1 MLDSNR
7 ILLSIITPAYNA
19 SAFLPTLIASVE
31 AASKETAV
39 EWILVD
45 DGSTDNTADIFR
57 ATLAKQPAWQ
67 LVQQTNGGVASA
79 RNLGLANARG
89 KYVWFVD
96 ADDLVVPA
104 AMAALLGAAATDVD
118 LLSFQAG
125 RFCVGRDVDMALAT
139 TATAKIYRLSKPC
152 YPMLG
157 TDWVSHLITQKDWKH
172 YLWQYWY
179 RRELLVQHAMQFRVG
194 IIHEDIAFVTQA
206 ALVASSVL
214 YVDTLAYHYR
224 ENPHSLSHHVDEAKL
239 LDRIESYFVVLEQLR
254 ALNAEVVMPAHT
266 RAQLEGEVIGQ
277 ALQVF
282 ELAKQLVEPASRQRV
297 LARCR
302 SKRLAQRLF
311 SQAHNVKRLRQV
323 LVMWLKQSGLLPLG
337 GVSAK

>member
-1 MLDSNR
+1 MDSNR

-19 SAFLPTLIASVE
+19 SAFLPALIASVE
-31 AASKETAV
+31 AASKELAV

-45 DGSTDNTADIFR
+45 DGSTDNTAELFR
-57 ATLAKQPAWQ
+57 ATLTKHPAWQ
-67 LVQQTNGGVASA
+67 LVQQPNGGVASA

-96 ADDLVVPA
+96 ADDLIVPA
-104 AMAALLGAAATDVD
+104 AMAALLRAAATDVD

-125 RFCVGRDVDMALAT
+125 RFRAEQDVDTALAT
-139 TATAKIYRLSKPC
+139 TATAKIYRLGKPS

-179 RRELLVQHAMQFRVG
+179 RRELLSQHAMQFRVG

-214 YVDTLAYHYR
+214 YVDTLA
-224 ENPHSLSHHVDEAKL
+224 
-239 LDRIESYFVVLEQLR
+239 
-254 ALNAEVVMPAHT
+254 
-266 RAQLEGEVIGQ
+266 
-277 ALQVF
+277 
-282 ELAKQLVEPASRQRV
+282 
-297 LARCR
+297 
-302 SKRLAQRLF
+302 
-311 SQAHNVKRLRQV
+311 
-323 LVMWLKQSGLLPLG
+323 
-337 GVSAK
+337 

>member
-96 ADDLVVPA
+96 ADDLIVPQAMPALISA
-104 AMAALLGAAATDVD
+104 ADTNVD
-118 LLSFQAG
+118 AISFQAE
-125 RFCVGRDVDMALAT
+125 RFSGAGAAGQAITSV
-139 TATAKIYRLSKPC
+139 YRASKPDW
-152 YPMLG
+152 PQRG
-157 TDWVSHLITQKDWKH
+157 INWVSQLIEQKDWKH

-179 RRELLVQHAMQFRVG
+179 RRQLLTDYSIRFAGG
-194 IIHEDIAFVTQA
+194 IIHEDIAFVTEA
-206 ALVASSVL
+206 ALRAESVS
-214 YVDTLAYHYR
+214 YVDEVAYRYR
-224 ENPHSLSHHVDEAKL
+224 ENPASLTNSGDETKL
-239 LDRIESYFVVLEQLR
+239 LARIESYFVVLEQLR
-254 ALNAEVVMPAHT
+254 ALNADIAMPAGT
-266 RAQLEGEVIGQ
+266 RSQLEGEVVGQ

-282 ELAKQLVEPASRQRV
+282 ELSKQLVTEASRRAV
-297 LARCR
+297 LTQCR
-302 SKRLAQRLF
+302 KRRFAQQLLKEV
-311 SQAHNVKRLRQV
+311 HGMKRLRQV

-337 GVSAK
+337 SVSAK